1 MLAGRISPSG
11 AVMSSG
17 NWVSTAAELLALAM
31 YVFLAY
37 WLLMKLVEWLA
48 RKTARRKRN
57 KPEEDESVP
66 HHRNYGTRRDGK
78 KSGRQFWRRGWY
90 ERRYPEWERWN
101 GKQTDYVGG
110 MFHEIGIGGFRA
122 VYCMDYYPK
131 NKYPDSALSSEKVR
145 AREFLLGMKDGRF
158 WEKSADILEHYL
170 LGHFWKD
177 ELTGW
182 AVCYIPASSA
192 EKTRQRF
199 ARLDSHVRMRTGI
212 RGGLDWI
219 RVTRDR
225 SPTREGSK
233 QDDTTWNLFF
243 DAEKIRGRR
252 IVLVD
257 DITTRGMSFVQC
269 ARKLKDYGA
278 VEVVGFFFGKSV
290 R

>member
-1 MLAGRISPSG
+1 
-11 AVMSSG
+11 
-17 NWVSTAAELLALAM
+17 
-31 YVFLAY
+31 
-37 WLLMKLVEWLA
+37 
-48 RKTARRKRN
+48 
-57 KPEEDESVP
+57 
-66 HHRNYGTRRDGK
+66 
-78 KSGRQFWRRGWY
+78 
-90 ERRYPEWERWN
+90 
-101 GKQTDYVGG
+101 
-110 MFHEIGIGGFRA
+110 
-122 VYCMDYYPK
+122 MDYYPK
-131 NKYPDSALSSEKVR
+131 NKYPDSAL
-145 AREFLLGMKDGRF
+145 
-158 WEKSADILEHYL
+158 
-170 LGHFWKD
+170 
-177 ELTGW
+177 
-182 AVCYIPASSA
+182 SA

-252 IVLVD
+252 IVLVY

-269 ARKLKDYGA
+269 ARKLMDFGA

>member
-1 MLAGRISPSG
+1 MACTLTPSV

-17 NWVSTAAELLALAM
+17 NWLSTAVEMMALGM

-37 WLLMKLVEWLA
+37 WLLTKFIKWLA
-48 RKTARRKRN
+48 KKTARRKKA
-57 KPEEDESVP
+57 KPEENESAP
-66 HHRNYGTRRDGK
+66 YYRRYTRRDGK

-90 ERRYPEWERWN
+90 GRRYPEWERWN

-110 MFHEIGIGGFRA
+110 MFHEVSISGFRA

-131 NKYPDSALSSEKVR
+131 NKYPDSALSAEKVR

-177 ELTGW
+177 DLKAR

-212 RGGLDWI
+212 CGGLDWI
-219 RVTRDR
+219 RVMRDR

-243 DAEKIRGRR
+243 DAEKIRGQR

-269 ARKLKDYGA
+269 ARKLMDFGA

>member
-1 MLAGRISPSG
+1 MNTNNVGL
-11 AVMSSG
+11 AVM
-17 NWVSTAAELLALAM
+17 ELGGVVLVIYFLLRFIRDFIISLA
-31 YVFLAY
+31 
-37 WLLMKLVEWLA
+37 W
-48 RKTARRKRN
+48 KTARRKKVAQLMN
-57 KPEEDESVP
+57 GSASYYQKSS
-66 HHRNYGTRRDGK
+66 RRRKGIQ
-78 KSGRQFWRRGWY
+78 GRKIWPWK
-90 ERRYPEWERWN
+90 RYDKRFPEWERWN

-131 NKYPDSALSSEKVR
+131 NKYPDTALSAEKVR

-177 ELTGW
+177 DLKFW

-269 ARKLKDYGA
+269 ARKLMDYGA

>member
-1 MLAGRISPSG
+1 MSPQTTPLTIRRVVGEERAYRGGRYGRGSGTISDSRSGSGGTGNRRIMWVECSMRLASG
-11 AVMSSG
+11 LS
-17 NWVSTAAELLALAM
+17 
-31 YVFLAY
+31 
-37 WLLMKLVEWLA
+37 
-48 RKTARRKRN
+48 
-57 KPEEDESVP
+57 
-66 HHRNYGTRRDGK
+66 
-78 KSGRQFWRRGWY
+78 
-90 ERRYPEWERWN
+90 
-101 GKQTDYVGG
+101 
-110 MFHEIGIGGFRA
+110 A

-131 NKYPDSALSSEKVR
+131 NKYPDSAL
-145 AREFLLGMKDGRF
+145 
-158 WEKSADILEHYL
+158 
-170 LGHFWKD
+170 
-177 ELTGW
+177 
-182 AVCYIPASSA
+182 SA

-225 SPTREGSK
+225 SPTRESSK

-269 ARKLKDYGA
+269 ARKLMNFGA